1 MSSSQ
6 APPSIKFSCFKSR
19 TLQSVLR
26 NGAQSVS
33 TLAIA
38 IEDKDILTSKVLC
51 QMEETV
57 GKKWD
62 RFRLLLLR
70 GCELEEVLKVDG
82 MNYLV
87 ETLRKGII
95 HVASESDTV

>member
-1 MSSSQ
+1 
-6 APPSIKFSCFKSR
+6 
-19 TLQSVLR
+19 
-26 NGAQSVS
+26 
-33 TLAIA
+33 
-38 IEDKDILTSKVLC
+38 
-51 QMEETV
+51 MEETV